1 MLLFFKSVIT
11 SNALNWVPSRSV
23 IVIPKM
29 TPSPS
34 SAVQSVR
41 KALEGILRVI
51 SSKPSGPNSLQLK
64 MLTMGPKKGVP
75 TSSMV
80 GLHPRSSQFVV
91 SMVVTSNVSLP
102 RIATGINPLLL
113 RLIGLGQEPGL
124 ISNMPVSN
132 PALAVGAHA
141 RRITPIVAINVAL
154 SILLVIVYKNKKMGI
169 MHFFMYDDRLIAVI

>member
-11 SNALNWVPSRSV
+11 SNALNWVPSCSV
-23 IVIPKM
+23 IVIPKE
-29 TPSPS
+29 TPVPS
-34 SAVQSVR
+34 SNWHR
-41 KALEGILRVI
+41 FTMKTLEGILRVI

-64 MLTMGPKKGVP
+64 MLTKGPKKGVP

-80 GLHPRSSQFVV
+80 GLHPAFSQSVV
-91 SMVVTSNVSLP
+91 SMVVRSNISLP

-124 ISNMPVSN
+124 ISNIPTLI

-154 SILLVIVYKNKKMGI
+154 SILLVIDHTLKMYYI
-169 MHFFMYDDRLIAVI
+169 HIS